1 MLDMSNINF
10 TTETEGMTD
19 TGKLVV
25 AIYTKLG
32 EVAQTVANQE
42 VVAMVKRPNSEARF
56 QSKLAEEK
64 LRREKAGE
72 SPMTREE
79 IDDMMENICFNP
91 VPTPIGNATAMFSQ
105 LQRALS
111 ENKEF
116 QELVKNF
123 VNESVADANAKSF
136 KNNYDPRDDC

>member
-1 MLDMSNINF
+1 MSNIKF
-10 TTETEGMTD
+10 TTENENMTD

-25 AIYTKLG
+25 AIYTKIG

-42 VVAMVKRPNSEARF
+42 VIALVKRPNSEARF
-56 QSKLAEEK
+56 QSELAKEK

-91 VPTPIGNATAMFSQ
+91 VPTQIGNSTAMFSQ
-105 LQRALS
+105 MQRALS

-116 QELVKNF
+116 QTLVKNF
-123 VNESVADANAKSF
+123 VDESVANAHAESF
-136 KNNYDPRDDC
+136 KTNYDPRDDC

>member
-1 MLDMSNINF
+1 
-10 TTETEGMTD
+10 
-19 TGKLVV
+19 
-25 AIYTKLG
+25 
-32 EVAQTVANQE
+32 
-42 VVAMVKRPNSEARF
+42 
-56 QSKLAEEK
+56 
-64 LRREKAGE
+64 
-72 SPMTREE
+72 MTREE